1 MNLLFDTDILS
12 TFGKIRRLYL
22 LKTLFSNVR
31 FFISLSIY
39 NELLKARERGYDF
52 VDYITESGILEV
64 TPLNREELKF
74 LGKLREEQRSL
85 GLGELEGI
93 SICKHREYIL
103 VTNDI
108 TAKKVCDQYGIKFVD
123 LSMILKSLLEVKILT
138 NDELRALIGEIEGKD
153 KVVIKDRDDI
163 LTENSDD

>member
-1 MNLLFDTDILS
+1 MNLVFDTDILS
-12 TFGKIRRLYL
+12 TFGKIRRLDL
-22 LKTLFSNVR
+22 LKKLFPNVR
-31 FFISLSIY
+31 FSVPSSVY
-39 NELLKARERGYDF
+39 NELLKARERGYEF
-52 VDYITESGILEV
+52 VDYIIESGILEV
-64 TPLNREELKF
+64 TPLNREELEF

-123 LSMILKSLLEVKILT
+123 LSMILKSLLEVKILMS
-138 NDELRALIGEIEGKD
+138 DELRALIDEIERKDRVIIKD
-153 KVVIKDRDDI
+153 KDVI
-163 LTENSDD
+163 